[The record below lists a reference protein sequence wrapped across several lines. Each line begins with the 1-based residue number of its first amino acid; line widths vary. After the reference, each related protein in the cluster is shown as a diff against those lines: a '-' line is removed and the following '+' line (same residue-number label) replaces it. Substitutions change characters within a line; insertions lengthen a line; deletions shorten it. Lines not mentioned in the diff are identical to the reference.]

1 MEAFSAEFDKEF
13 GENAEV
19 CPKNLVDQ
27 KKFHLETPDVSIQ
40 VSPERSDLVET
51 RILGGVKYI
60 LIRAEEGV
68 SVNGVN
74 IAFDDGKRN
83 GLAN

>member
-1 MEAFSAEFDKEF
+1 MEAFSHEFDKEF

-19 CPKNLVDQ
+19 NPKNLVDQ
-27 KKFHLETPDVSIQ
+27 KKFRLETPDVSIQ

-83 GLAN
+83 GLAQ